1 MIKEEFKIA
10 SKAENDRLV
19 AKILADKKFF
29 YTTFEI
35 ALSTDYPIA
44 WRASWC
50 LHKALPKYKTEI
62 IADIDRIFKAF
73 PSFSHHGQKGSFI
86 RILKSID
93 FDPENAGNVI
103 DCCLNLLRNE
113 KVPDY
118 VKFYS
123 IELLVKI
130 AHKIP
135 ELKSE
140 FAYFIEDVIP
150 TGKTYMIKVK
160 AKRLLDTNFIS
171 KSELPISLNK
181 QGKNKQIK

>member
-1 MIKEEFKIA
+1 MEIIKDEFKIA
-10 SKAENDRLV
+10 SKAENERLV
-19 AKILADKKFF
+19 AKILADKEFF
-29 YTTFEI
+29 YTTFTI

-50 LHKALPKYKTEI
+50 LHKTLPKYKMEI
-62 IADIDRIFKAF
+62 INDVDRIFKAF
-73 PSFSHHGQKGSFI
+73 PTFTHHGQKGSFI

-93 FDPENAGNVI
+93 FTPKNAGNII
-103 DCCLNLLRNE
+103 DCCINLLREE

-130 AHKIP
+130 AHIVP

-160 AKRLLDTNFIS
+160 AKILL
-171 KSELPISLNK
+171 KELRE
-181 QGKNKQIK
+181 

>member
-1 MIKEEFKIA
+1 MELIKDEFKIA

-19 AKILADKKFF
+19 AKILADKEFF
-29 YTTFEI
+29 YTTFNI
-35 ALSTDYPIA
+35 ALSSDYPIA

-50 LHKALPKYKTEI
+50 LHKVLPKYKTEL
-62 IADIDRIFKAF
+62 IADVDRIFKAF
-73 PSFSHHGQKGSFI
+73 PTFTHHGQIGSFI

-103 DCCLNLLRNE
+103 DCCLNLLREE
-113 KVPDY
+113 KIPDY

-123 IELLVKI
+123 MEFLVKV
-130 AHKIP
+130 AQKIP

-140 FAYFIEDVIP
+140 FGYFIEDVIP

-160 AKRLLDTNFIS
+160 AKKLL
-171 KSELPISLNK
+171 EQLRE
-181 QGKNKQIK
+181 